1 MAYTDIRKMEVNFGS
16 IANHDK
22 KTTYLGL
29 QAQFASF
36 QLDPFLDS
44 LVQKT
49 YARFPSSYTYLYDPY
64 VLLQ

>member
-1 MAYTDIRKMEVNFGS
+1 MEVNFGC

-22 KTTYLGL
+22 KTTYLRL
-29 QAQFASF
+29 HAQFASF

-49 YARFPSSYTYLYDPY
+49 YARFPSSYTYLYEP
-64 VLLQ
+64 